1 MRRSRLLALL
11 AGPLLCLAIV
21 LAPLPVG
28 LTLAGQRALAVLAL
42 CIVWWAATPVGLP
55 VTSIVGL
62 ALLPLLGAMPAQEA
76 FALFGN
82 QAVFFVIGVFLVAAV
97 MMETGLS
104 ARISLVGL
112 RRFAKDENRLCNG
125 VLLISWALCLVVV
138 SHAVAALMLPI
149 VLQIIRSLDLGPRSA
164 TARRL
169 LLSMAWGTVCGSN
182 LTLLSSARATL
193 ALELYGSYRTQHA
206 MGPDTIGF
214 IEYTTGTLPVAI
226 AALIVAAVVLR
237 LVFPPEGL
245 DLSPAVHKLDEDV
258 KAMGKPSRAEWTTMV
273 VVGLMVISV
282 VTFGRQFGLGTVAL
296 LFSGLLFALQALKW
310 EDAERY
316 VNWGVVLMYGGAI
329 AIGSALHSSGAT
341 NWLVATI
348 LPTDPLSPLGALA
361 LISAAS
367 AGLTELVSNSAVIA
381 VVLPVVL
388 PVAEQVS
395 LDPRV
400 LAWAAPVSAG
410 LAFVLPTSTPA
421 LAMVFGTGYLRIR
434 HTLPG
439 IIITLFSLV
448 VFIAS
453 VRWLWPLFDLPALGV
468 SP

>member
-1 MRRSRLLALL
+1 MRRSKLLALL

-21 LAPLPVG
+21 VAPLPVG
-28 LTLAGQRALAVLAL
+28 LELPGQRALAVLAL
-42 CIVWWAATPVGLP
+42 CIVWWTTTPVGLP

-62 ALLPLLGAMPAQEA
+62 ALLPLLGAMPVQEA
-76 FALFGN
+76 FGLFGN

-97 MMETGLS
+97 MLETGLS
-104 ARISLVGL
+104 ARISRLGL
-112 RRFAKDENRLCNG
+112 RRFGRDENTLCNG
-125 VLLISWALCLVVV
+125 VLLLSWGLCLVIV

-164 TARRL
+164 TAKRL
-169 LLSMAWGTVCGSN
+169 LLSMAWGTVAGSN

-193 ALELYGSYRTQHA
+193 ALELYGNYRA
-206 MGPDTIGF
+206 GKGLDADTVGF
-214 IEYTTGTLPVAI
+214 LEYSTGTLLVSISAVV
-226 AALIVAAVVLR
+226 VAAIVLR
-237 LVFPPEGL
+237 VVFPPQGL
-245 DLSPAVHKLDEDV
+245 DLRPAIQKLDQEV
-258 KAMGKPSRAEWTTMV
+258 RAMGRPSWAEWTTLS
-273 VVGLMVISV
+273 VVGLMVVCIAM
-282 VTFGRQFGLGTVAL
+282 FGQQVGMGTVAL
-296 LFSGLLFALQALKW
+296 LFSGLLFALQVLKW

-341 NWLVATI
+341 TWLVANI
-348 LPTDPLSPLGALA
+348 LPTEPLNPIGALT
-361 LISAAS
+361 LISVAS

-388 PVAEQVS
+388 PVADQVG
-395 LDPRV
+395 LDPRI
-400 LAWAAPVSAG
+400 LAWATPISAG

-439 IIITLFSLV
+439 VIITLVSLA

-453 VRWLWPLFDLPALGV
+453 VQWLWPLLGLPALGV

>member
-1 MRRSRLLALL
+1 MRRSKLLALL

-21 LAPLPVG
+21 MAPTPAG
-28 LTLAGQRALAVLAL
+28 LTFAGQRALAVLAL
-42 CIVWWAATPVGLP
+42 CICWWTTTPVGLP

-62 ALLPLLGAMPAQEA
+62 ALLPLLGAMPVQEA

-104 ARISLVGL
+104 SRISLVGL

-149 VLQIIRSLDLGPRSA
+149 VIEIIRTLDLGPRSR
-164 TARRL
+164 TAKRL
-169 LLSMAWGTVCGSN
+169 LLSMAWGTVAGSN

-193 ALELYGSYRTQHA
+193 ALEMYGNFRSENQ

-214 IEYTTGTLPVAI
+214 IEYTTGTLPVSL
-226 AALIVAAVVLR
+226 AALVAAAVVLR
-237 LVFPPEGL
+237 MVFPPEGL
-245 DLSPAVHKLDEDV
+245 DLSPAITKLNENV
-258 KAMGKPSRAEWTTMV
+258 KAMGKPSRAEWTTMI
-273 VVGLMVISV
+273 VVGLMVICV
-282 VTFGRQFGLGTVAL
+282 VTYGRQFGLGTVAL

-316 VNWGVVLMYGGAI
+316 VNWGVVMMYGGAI

-341 NWLVATI
+341 SWLVANI
-348 LPTDPLSPLGALA
+348 LPTDPLGPMGALA
-361 LISAAS
+361 VISIAS

-395 LDPRV
+395 LDPRT
-400 LAWAAPVSAG
+400 LAWATPVSAG
-410 LAFVLPTSTPA
+410 LAFMLPTSTPA

-439 IIITLFSLV
+439 ILITFCSLA

>member
-1 MRRSRLLALL
+1 MRRSQLLALL

-21 LAPLPVG
+21 LAPTPIG

-42 CIVWWAATPVGLP
+42 CVVWWTTTPVGLP

-62 ALLPLLGAMPAQEA
+62 ALLPVLGAMPAQEA
-76 FALFGN
+76 FALFGS

-104 ARISLVGL
+104 ARISRMGL
-112 RRFAKDENRLCNG
+112 RHFAADENRLCNG
-125 VLLISWALCLVVV
+125 VLLISWSLCLIVV

-149 VLQIIRSLDLGPRSA
+149 VLQIIRSLDLGPRSR
-164 TARRL
+164 TAQRL

-193 ALELYGSYRTQHA
+193 ALEIYGGYRTQQGLSA
-206 MGPDTIGF
+206 DTIGF
-214 IEYTTGTLPVAI
+214 VEYTIGTLPVAI
-226 AALIVAAVVLR
+226 ASLIVAAVVLR
-237 LVFPPEGL
+237 LVFPPEDL
-245 DLSPAVHKLDEDV
+245 DLSPAVRKLDEDV
-258 KAMGKPSRAEWTTMV
+258 KAMGKPSRAEWTTIAVVGMMV
-273 VVGLMVISV
+273 VCVMVY
-282 VTFGRQFGLGTVAL
+282 GQEYGLGTVAL
-296 LFSGLLFALQALKW
+296 IFSGLLFVLQVLKW

-341 NWLVATI
+341 TWLVATVMPDQP
-348 LPTDPLSPLGALA
+348 LGPLSALA

-388 PVAEQVS
+388 PVAEQVN
-395 LDPRV
+395 LDPRA

-410 LAFVLPTSTPA
+410 MAFVLPTSTPA

-439 IIITLFSLV
+439 IVITFCSLT